1 MLQGSSTVRESRL
14 PWHTGHLMPHS
25 AEALF
30 APVYINRL
38 RLPNRIVMAPM
49 TRAASPDGVPG
60 PDVAAY
66 YRRRAEGGVG
76 LIVTEGTWIPH
87 PVAGFTPRVPRF
99 YGEDALAGWRRV
111 CEDVHAA
118 GGRICPQ
125 LWHVGAC
132 LSPGDAPAS
141 GVVAV
146 SPSGIGRPAGTPAR
160 AMTEADINAVTEAYA
175 QAAGH
180 AKTLGFD
187 GIEIHAAH
195 GYLIDQ
201 FFNPAT
207 NHRTDAYGG
216 DITRRTRFAA
226 GIVREIRR
234 RTAPDF
240 PIVLRYSQWKLHD
253 YEAKPFKS
261 PTELAEFLAPLV
273 EAGVDAFH
281 CSTRRYWQPE
291 FEGSPLNL
299 AGWTK
304 RLTGLPTITVGSVTL
319 ANELM
324 SGLPQADTTG
334 IDDLLERLTREEFD
348 LVAVGRALIANPSWA
363 AIIRSGELHQLQPF
377 DSRTL
382 SSLV

>member
-1 MLQGSSTVRESRL
+1 MHRST
-14 PWHTGHLMPHS
+14 
-25 AEALF
+25 EALF
-30 APVYINRL
+30 TPVCINRL

-87 PVAGFTPRVPRF
+87 PAAGFTPRVPRF

-111 CEDVHAA
+111 CEEVHAA
-118 GGRICPQ
+118 GGLIFPQ

-141 GVVAV
+141 GMVPVG
-146 SPSGIGRPAGTPAR
+146 PSGIGRPAGAPSR
-160 AMTEADINAVTEAYA
+160 ALTEADIQAVMEAYA

-180 AKTLGFD
+180 ARTLGFD

-216 DITRRTRFAA
+216 DVTGRTRFGAD
-226 GIVREIRR
+226 IVREIRR

-253 YEAKPFKS
+253 HAAKPFES
-261 PTELAEFLAPLV
+261 PGELAHFLAPLV
-273 EAGVDAFH
+273 DAGVDAFD
-281 CSTRRYWQPE
+281 CSTRRYWEPE

-304 RLTGLPTITVGSVTL
+304 KLTGLPTITVGSITL
-319 ANELM
+319 TNELM

-334 IDDLLERLTREEFD
+334 LDDLLDRLTREEFD

-363 AIIRSGELHQLQPF
+363 AIIRSGELHQLQPY
-377 DSRTL
+377 DRRAL